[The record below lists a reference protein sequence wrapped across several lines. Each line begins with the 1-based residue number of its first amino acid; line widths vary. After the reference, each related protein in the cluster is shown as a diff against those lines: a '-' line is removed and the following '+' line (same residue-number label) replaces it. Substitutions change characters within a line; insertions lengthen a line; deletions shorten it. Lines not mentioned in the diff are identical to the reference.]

1 MSTFTNYKR
10 LEKPLAGEKYNINVA
25 NKNNDIIDSEL
36 HKLDLKNQ
44 SQDELLATKQSL
56 NSEIQRAMDAEN
68 INSNNLKLHKADA
81 NPHSVTKSQV
91 GLGNA
96 DNTSDMDKP
105 VSTAQQNALDTAL
118 SAHNTSKS
126 SHSDM
131 RLLISGLTTRLNA
144 LADSDDTT
152 LDQLSEI
159 VAYIKNNKSLI
170 DGITTSKVNVS
181 DIIDDLTTN
190 SGDKVLSAKQG
201 TILKGLITDLTE
213 IVGNKVDKV
222 SGKGLSTNDYTTA
235 EKNKLGSVATG
246 AEVNVQADWNVTDA
260 NSDAF
265 IKNKPTSNTLAAQS
279 LAPTEVIPA
288 NSDLDD
294 YIKAGSFRVANSEAA
309 KTIAHTP
316 ITNQG
321 YILDIYNVYGA
332 STMASTQI
340 AHIYAGSDY
349 ARFRYGSNPWSDWAA
364 RKYTDTTY
372 NPMTGATA
380 NAAGKAGLV
389 PAPAAG
395 DQNKVLKGDG
405 SWADEKLKNPTY
417 INGMTFTG
425 TPEYGELSNTRMCST
440 AGNAAEKLVTF
451 TGFSGYKNYARINV
465 KFAYTNSA
473 SNPTLKINDTD
484 PKPIYYKNRP
494 VMPGAIKA
502 LKIYAFVYLLN
513 GDRWEILGDL
523 GEDNQ
528 NTAKT
533 YYVSPDGD
541 DSLGDGSSTHPWRE
555 INYAI
560 SHCPYGG
567 YCNIYVD
574 GGMYSPIHAVG
585 KSINLYLKGDITFD
599 GTGLNTDKTS
609 SPLIYISNCIL
620 LFAKS
625 GSDNNN
631 RIVHF
636 CNAGYC
642 ITAINRSLFRTDIKV
657 ELEFDNINNRAIHI
671 NYSDFVIYGKINFKS
686 TCNLSQIIG
695 AYFTSRIV
703 ICSESNNRS
712 VFDAVANIGISCHN
726 DIQVSLSNVDV
737 TDNVENMVSGNNTT
751 IVSHINCTFANNA
764 MVKSLTALLIND
776 INNQSSVETVD
787 PMTATEDG
795 FAADAKQT
803 GAVLNELKTKM
814 SSFEQAKSTIVS
826 SALGKALGLAAST
839 ALATVASKIAG
850 VVNRG
855 AWTGSTTAYNGKVT
869 IPAGYHNGSGYV
881 QASITNRGAWSS
893 TITTAGGSV
902 TIPAGYHNG
911 SGKVS
916 VSGLYVPPTSLS
928 GTVSIGNLSA
938 QNVFTKT
945 IVFSKSFA
953 SAPRVTAS
961 GSTTNNKSNNL
972 SVSVTS
978 ISPVS
983 FVLTVKNESGATLCE
998 GVSVT
1003 WTAYK

>member
-1 MSTFTNYKR
+1 
-10 LEKPLAGEKYNINVA
+10 
-25 NKNNDIIDSEL
+25 
-36 HKLDLKNQ
+36 
-44 SQDELLATKQSL
+44 
-56 NSEIQRAMDAEN
+56 MDAEN

-118 SAHNTSKS
+118 SAHNTSES

-294 YIKAGSFRVANSEAA
+294 YIKAGSFRVANSEVA

-340 AHIYAGSDY
+340 AHTYAGSDY
-349 ARFRYGSNPWSDWAA
+349 ARFRYGSNPWSDWVE

-380 NAAGKAGLV
+380 SAAGKAGLV

-395 DQNKVLKGDG
+395 TQTKFLMG
-405 SWADEKLKNPTY
+405 SGAW
-417 INGMTFTG
+417 
-425 TPEYGELSNTRMCST
+425 
-440 AGNAAEKLVTF
+440 GNAFIARKTY
-451 TGFSGYKNYARINV
+451 TGNIDNLYGYNNIGAYLIGITDVSGTLPANVIKDNYVLSVLNVSENVCMQVMNGISKGYTYTRGRTTGGWSAWFGSDDVIN
-465 KFAYTNSA
+465 
-473 SNPTLKINDTD
+473 
-484 PKPIYYKNRP
+484 
-494 VMPGAIKA
+494 
-502 LKIYAFVYLLN
+502 
-513 GDRWEILGDL
+513 
-523 GEDNQ
+523 
-528 NTAKT
+528 KT
-533 YYVSPDGD
+533 RNYYVSPDGS
-541 DSLGDGSSTHPWRE
+541 DSTGDGSSAHPWRE

-567 YCNIYVD
+567 YCNIYAD

-585 KSINLYLKGDITFD
+585 KSINLLLKGNITFD
-599 GTGLNTDKTS
+599 GTGRNTETTNNT
-609 SPLIYISNCIL
+609 LINISNCIL
-620 LFAKS
+620 SFSKS

-636 CNAGYC
+636 CNANYC
-642 ITAINRSLFRTDIKV
+642 IVVVNRSLLHTDIKV

-671 NYSDFVIYGKINFKS
+671 NYSDFVIYGKIHFKS
-686 TCNLSQIIG
+686 TCNLERIIG

-703 ICSESNNRS
+703 ISSESNNRS
-712 VFDAVANIGISCHN
+712 VFDAVTNTGISCHN
-726 DIQVSLSNVDV
+726 DIQVSLVNVDV
-737 TDNVENMVSGNNTT
+737 TDNVANMVSGSCNT
-751 IVSHINCTFANNA
+751 IVAYSGCTFANNI
-764 MVKSLTALLIND
+764 MTQNSSALLIND

-795 FAADAKQT
+795 FAADAKLT
-803 GAVLNELKTKM
+803 GDALKGINVNL
-814 SSFEQAKSTIVS
+814 AKKADTTTVNAALAKKADTTALSAKANA
-826 SALGKALGLAAST
+826 SALGT
-839 ALATVASKIAG
+839 QCTF
-850 VVNRG
+850 
-855 AWTGSTTAYNGKVT
+855 
-869 IPAGYHNGSGYV
+869 
-881 QASITNRGAWSS
+881 
-893 TITTAGGSV
+893 
-902 TIPAGYHNG
+902 
-911 SGKVS
+911 
-916 VSGLYVPPTSLS
+916 SLS
-928 GTVSIGNLSA
+928 GTTL
-938 QNVFTKT
+938 T
-945 IVFSKSFA
+945 ITPK
-953 SAPRVTAS
+953 
-961 GSTTNNKSNNL
+961 
-972 SVSVTS
+972 
-978 ISPVS
+978 
-983 FVLTVKNESGATLCE
+983 
-998 GVSVT
+998 
-1003 WTAYK
+1003 